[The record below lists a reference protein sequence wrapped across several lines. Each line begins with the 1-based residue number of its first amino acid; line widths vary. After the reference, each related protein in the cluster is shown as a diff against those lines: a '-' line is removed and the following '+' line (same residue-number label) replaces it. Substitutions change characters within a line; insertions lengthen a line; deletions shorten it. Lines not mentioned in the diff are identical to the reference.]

1 MATNDSLMS
10 DRTKN
15 VIKGVAV
22 GGLGTA
28 AAVALAPIVLP
39 AVGLGAAA
47 AALGAG
53 AAAVPWLGAAVGGYL
68 GYNKSTPAEPS
79 PK

>member
-1 MATNDSLMS
+1 MANEAIMS

-15 VIKGVAV
+15 VLKGVAV

-28 AAVALAPIVLP
+28 AVVALAPIALP
-39 AVGLGAAA
+39 AIGLGAAA

-53 AAAVPWLGAAVGGYL
+53 AAAVPWLGAAVGGL
-68 GYNKSTPAEPS
+68 WGYNKQTPAEP
-79 PK
+79 K